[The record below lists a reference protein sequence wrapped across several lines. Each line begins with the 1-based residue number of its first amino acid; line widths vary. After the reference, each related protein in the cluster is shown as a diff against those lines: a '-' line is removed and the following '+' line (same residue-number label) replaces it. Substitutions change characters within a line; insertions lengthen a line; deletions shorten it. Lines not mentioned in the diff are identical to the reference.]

1 MNGWSAV
8 QNANTAARERVNQA
22 VGTQVRREH
31 VKPAAPRSPREVN
44 MGAATLGGL
53 LADAA
58 MLGDDERARLLALE
72 HERHPSLAELHALGE
87 LEVDTAIAAGRV
99 ALGGDAGH
107 PHLAAALDAAYRA
120 LASPRIV
127 RAVVTA
133 ERIAA
138 SREEA
143 PVRVREDEELV
154 LLVLADNRTDA
165 TVEFSAE
172 CHGEGF
178 GGFVEAGRTGS
189 SLITLGLMP
198 PGKYL
203 VPVMV
208 VADGRPTTVDVS
220 IECGG

>member
-1 MNGWSAV
+1 VSTDGV
-8 QNANTAARERVNQA
+8 
-22 VGTQVRREH
+22 
-31 VKPAAPRSPREVN
+31 
-44 MGAATLGGL
+44 ATLGAL
-53 LADAA
+53 VADAA
-58 MLGDDERARLLALE
+58 GLATDERERLLALE
-72 HERHPSLAELHALGE
+72 HDRHPTLDELRVLGDE
-87 LEVDTAIAAGRV
+87 LGIEQAIAAGRV
-99 ALGGDAGH
+99 ALGRDAGH
-107 PHLAAALDAAYRA
+107 PHLAGALDAAYRA

-127 RAVVTA
+127 RATVTQ

-138 SREEA
+138 TREA
-143 PVRVREDEELV
+143 DALRVRADESLV

-203 VPVMV
+203 VPLMV
-208 VADGRPTTVDVS
+208 VADGRPTTIDLA
-220 IECGG
+220 IECAGA